1 MDELQ
6 HGGGRV
12 RWGRE
17 GLIAAPQGTEDFG
30 LHGFFVTLFH
40 FSLLQNRPANA
51 MSVPAFFENPYTYRV
66 NPSAALGT
74 SGGQAA
80 AFLWG
85 RDLCVLQGGHLLT
98 VCKPDSAPELMSV
111 LNAADYRVK
120 PSK

>member
-17 GLIAAPQGTEDFG
+17 GLVAAPQGPEDFG

-51 MSVPAFFENPYTYRV
+51 TSVPPFFENPYTYRV

-74 SGGQAA
+74 SGGQPLL
-80 AFLWG
+80 FY
-85 RDLCVLQGGHLLT
+85 GGGT
-98 VCKPDSAPELMSV
+98 SVCCRVVISSLSANQTL
-111 LNAADYRVK
+111 
-120 PSK
+120 